1 MVTAIDKNTA
11 LVIIDMQKG
20 IVKFP
25 VIHPVETVIQ
35 NVVKLI
41 AAFRKEGLPI
51 VIVNV
56 NPAGSALSKARTDA
70 AAATKGNPP
79 AGYPAEFFEIIPEIP
94 ILPGD
99 IRVTKNTWNAF
110 ASTTIDEELQ
120 KRNIKG
126 IVIAGVSTS
135 IGVEGT
141 ARNASEKG
149 YNITFAKDAMT
160 DTKHSAHEHSTQVI
174 FPRLGEVDETAAII
188 AKLSDRT

>member
-25 VIHPVETVIQ
+25 VVHPIDGVIT
-35 NVVKLI
+35 NVVKLVT
-41 AAFRKEGLPI
+41 AFRKEGLPI

-56 NPAGSALSKARTDA
+56 DPSGNVASKARTDGGRNA
-70 AAATKGNPP
+70 PP
-79 AGYPAEFFEIIPEIP
+79 MQFPPEFLEIIPEIP
-94 ILPGD
+94 VLPGD
-99 IRVTKNTWNAF
+99 IRVTKHSWSAF
-110 ASTTIDEELQ
+110 ATTSIDEELK
-120 KRNIKG
+120 KRNITG
-126 IVIAGVSTS
+126 IVLTGVSTS

-160 DTKHSAHEHSTQVI
+160 DMKLSAHENSTGVI
-174 FPRLGEVDETAAII
+174 FPRIGEVDNTAAII